1 MADVSAAL
9 YNTDFRRA
17 IARNQRNTVIL
28 FVVLLLI
35 GAIVGYVVG
44 WAIAILGLIWN
55 LPPDQVSQLSAGA
68 VLADLFG
75 PPRPAALWGAALVS
89 GAGLIWGLITLTSG
103 AEILASFA
111 GARDANP
118 NDPHERQLIDVI
130 AEMAIAAGL
139 APPRAMVIDTPALN
153 AFASGSSPKR
163 AMITATTGILHA
175 CTREELQAVI
185 GHEMGHVAEYD
196 VRYTT
201 VVAAMAGVVVLLAHF
216 LGNVF
221 YWSTG
226 WGGGWGY
233 GGYGYGY
240 GGLRPRER
248 EGGASGARIA
258 LTLVVVVLLVVVMIA
273 APLASRLVQ
282 MAISRQREY
291 LADVSSAKL
300 TRNPIGLIH
309 ALQRLEAGDT
319 NIARPNSPVSALCIA
334 APKGAWLS
342 GMFSTHPP
350 IPDRIARLRNLGG
363 VATSEPEA
371 PIPPPPSLDR
381 PEAPIVAQPE
391 HGPWDTAAAAPTEP
405 PPAQGPWDQETPPSP
420 TPPRKGPWG

>member
-1 MADVSAAL
+1 MADRSATL

-17 IARNQRNTVIL
+17 IARNKRNTLIL

-35 GAIVGYVVG
+35 SAVVGYVVG
-44 WAIAILGLIWN
+44 WGVAIIELIWN
-55 LPPDQVSQLSAGA
+55 LPAEQVDQLTAGA
-68 VLADLFG
+68 VLLDLFG
-75 PPRPAALWGAALVS
+75 PPRPGALMGAAILS
-89 GAGLIWGLITLTSG
+89 GAGLIWGLITLSSG

-118 NDPHERQLIDVI
+118 DDPLERRFIDVI
-130 AEMAIAAGL
+130 SEMAIAAGVS
-139 APPRAMVIDTPALN
+139 APRPMVIDTPALN

-163 AMITATTGILHA
+163 AMITATTGILAA

-185 GHEMGHVAEYD
+185 GHETGHVADYD

-201 VVAAMAGVVVLLAHF
+201 VVAAMAGVIVLLAHF
-216 LGNVF
+216 LGNVA
-221 YWSTG
+221 YWSMG
-226 WGGGWGY
+226 W
-233 GGYGYGY
+233 GGYGY
-240 GGLRPRER
+240 RPARSRDER
-248 EGGASGARIA
+248 GASGARIA
-258 LTLVVVVLLVVVMIA
+258 LTLVVVVLLAILLVV

-319 NIARPNSPVSALCIA
+319 NIARTDSPVSALCIA
-334 APKGAWLS
+334 APKGAFLS
-342 GMFSTHPP
+342 GLFSTHPP

-363 VATSEPEA
+363 IAVTELEMQA
-371 PIPPPPSLDR
+371 PQFPRDADAHPK
-381 PEAPIVAQPE
+381 
-391 HGPWDTAAAAPTEP
+391 GPWDTS
-405 PPAQGPWDQETPPSP
+405 TPP
-420 TPPRKGPWG
+420 THKGPWG

>member
-1 MADVSAAL
+1 
-9 YNTDFRRA
+9 
-17 IARNQRNTVIL
+17 
-28 FVVLLLI
+28 
-35 GAIVGYVVG
+35 
-44 WAIAILGLIWN
+44 
-55 LPPDQVSQLSAGA
+55 
-68 VLADLFG
+68 
-75 PPRPAALWGAALVS
+75 
-89 GAGLIWGLITLTSG
+89 
-103 AEILASFA
+103 
-111 GARDANP
+111 
-118 NDPHERQLIDVI
+118 
-130 AEMAIAAGL
+130 
-139 APPRAMVIDTPALN
+139 
-153 AFASGSSPKR
+153 
-163 AMITATTGILHA
+163 MITATTGILHA

-221 YWSTG
+221 YWSMG
-226 WGGGWGY
+226 WGSPW

-240 GGLRPRER
+240 RPARSRE
-248 EGGASGARIA
+248 EGGAGGLRIA
-258 LTLVVVVLLVVVMIA
+258 LTLVVVVLLVIVMIA

-309 ALQRLEAGDT
+309 ALQRLQAGDT

-363 VATSEPEA
+363 VAMSEPET
-371 PIPPPPSLDR
+371 PLPPPPLDT
-381 PEAPIVAQPE
+381 PPPAAAPDMPTVETHP
-391 HGPWDTAAAAPTEP
+391 HGPWDNDAPS
-405 PPAQGPWDQETPPSP
+405 PPSP
-420 TPPRKGPWG
+420 PSKGPWG